1 VYKRIVAT
9 WINIFCDNVLIR
21 YVGRIKGKDK
31 EESSHQGNQIWI
43 IFSHRAIV
51 YFGIFLK

>member
-31 EESSHQGNQIWI
+31 EESSHQGNQIGQ
-43 IFSHRAIV
+43 IFSHTAIV